1 MKKYISVFGL
11 IARGSI
17 YKIIIC
23 FILMLISEILLFS
36 FKLEKAINLHSTGF
50 SMSQLET
57 LIDNSFIKWVFTLGF
72 VIVTFYLCIIGT
84 EYGNSQTSYTIK
96 RLRISERNVFF
107 CQAVYNTIIF
117 ISLWAVQA
125 LTVFILCLRYVHT
138 SPEEVIG
145 NQTVFLAFY
154 RNDLLH
160 NILPLSDILVWI
172 RNIFIAL
179 GLGFTSAEF
188 TYKQRRKKLG
198 ATVIAFALYTIFF
211 FSKELANTFNSYL
224 TIIVSIIIIGETLYT
239 VYKKDEEVV
248 SNG

>member
-17 YKIIIC
+17 YKIILC
-23 FILMLISEILLFS
+23 FILMMASEILLFS
-36 FKLEKAINLHSTGF
+36 IKLENAINLHSMGF
-50 SMSQLET
+50 SMSQLEN
-57 LIDNSFIKWVFTLGF
+57 LIDNSFIKWVFSLGF
-72 VIVTFYLCIIGT
+72 ILVTLNLCVMGT

-198 ATVIAFALYTIFF
+198 ATVIAFALYTICF
-211 FSKELANTFNSYL
+211 FSKELINTFNSYL